1 MAKTFV
7 VPFAAQGDKIVVP
20 DELQQDGSVSF
31 NQGFGFDYE
40 RPNTDP
46 AYKPIP
52 RDGFN
57 GLLHDVTE
65 AIGVIQKQGYA
76 DWSAQAAPYNA
87 AATVAHG
94 GAVWIS
100 AIGNNSSEPGIDTNW
115 LLDGFATKAEAETND
130 EATANNTKRMTPLRV
145 LQAIKAR
152 ISSASETVA
161 GMLRIGTQAEVDE
174 GVLDDVAVTP
184 KKLRMGF
191 STSLTPNGYIVFPSW
206 LGGLIVQWGKYTG
219 TAGSGTISFPIG
231 FPGGRSMVLMT
242 PTGGEGTGSSQVN
255 MEIDAT
261 TSTSSFNWYRSGTQ
275 VRFGWICVG
284 W

>member
-7 VPFAAQGDKIVVP
+7 VPFAAQGDKIEVP

-57 GLLHDVTE
+57 GLMHDVTE
-65 AIGVIQKQGYA
+65 AIGVMQKQGYA

-87 AATVAHG
+87 AATVVHG

-152 ISSASETVA
+152 VASASDA
-161 GMLRIGTQAEVDE
+161 GILRIGTQAEVDA
-174 GVLDDVAVTP
+174 GALDDVAVTP

-191 STSLTPNGYIVFPSW
+191 AISLAVNGYIAFPTW
-206 LGGLIVQWGKYTG
+206 MGGLIIQWATG
-219 TAGSGTISFPIG
+219 NASTGGTMNGFPISFLVEPFTVILTDTG
-231 FPGGRSMVLMT
+231 VDSTTVGAQAVDHTSMTKTHFTAYTTNNAVGGLFRYLAL
-242 PTGGEGTGSSQVN
+242 G
-255 MEIDAT
+255 
-261 TSTSSFNWYRSGTQ
+261 R
-275 VRFGWICVG
+275 
-284 W
+284 

>member
-7 VPFAAQGDKIVVP
+7 VPFAAQGDKIEVP

-57 GLLHDVTE
+57 GLMHDVTE
-65 AIGVIQKQGYA
+65 AIGVMQKQGYA

-100 AIGNNSSEPGIDTNW
+100 AIRNNSSEPGIDANW

-161 GMLRIGTQAEVDE
+161 GVLRIGTQAEVDA
-174 GVLDDVAVTP
+174 GVLDGVAVSP
-184 KKLRMGF
+184 KKLRWGF
-191 STSLTPNGYIVFPSW
+191 SASLTPNGYVVLPTW
-206 LGGLIVQWGKYTG
+206 LLGLIIQWGNGAVT
-219 TAGSGTISFPIG
+219 TAGTIVTYPIAFPTAALSKPILCARNDTNNSEAVQYIDESESGFRAITS
-231 FPGGRSMVLMT
+231 
-242 PTGGEGTGSSQVN
+242 TGGT
-255 MEIDAT
+255 
-261 TSTSSFNWYRSGTQ
+261 
-275 VRFGWICVG
+275 FGFGYIVIG
-284 W
+284 H